1 MVALEPRELDELDR
15 FLAERGVGSLFEY
28 LELSEDADGDSTEE
42 AIAKRRRW
50 AQGQQAN
57 PKFRTEALWV
67 IKNARLMRKVLGE
80 ARTAYKQALSQR
92 TAQAAAESLGPF
104 IQGILATGSLTP
116 QGEDAI
122 RAKAAELGLDRAQ
135 TDDQIRTWLERTG
148 VQREVRGGAQP
159 AAFHDWYAL
168 LDVPP
173 DAPVDVI
180 EQAYRRKYRWARQLR
195 DTRQANQIYSHLDE
209 AWRILKSPGNR
220 ARYDKSRK
228 KAITQGD
235 SVAAPEL
242 ELSLGGAPP
251 AASTSLRLRTEE
263 DEPSDTTDRSMA
275 PSRPTIPSDRPT
287 NPGVP
292 EALERSEPSGRH
304 RSAPRPPE
312 DLAKVAMEVSGRAR
326 PRRPDQAGPRLVVEG
341 PTERAVKVGRTP
353 AQVQLIVRNTGE
365 GQLQGTVHADRDW
378 VEVNPSTLD
387 PNRRQQTVTVTI
399 HPSRMPRR
407 QAVCYIG
414 ISANRGQRASVT
426 LQVTRPDSRPVWA
439 LAVGLLLSLV
449 GLAFLLVGPLGGG
462 EDPEPARLVVEVD
475 PPGAEIFVD
484 GQLQSSN
491 GLLDLGEG
499 LPADRAVEL
508 RVELDGFESWSRQVT
523 IPPGQTLEVAPE
535 LVLADPMAMT
545 EVDAAERGEIDMDG
559 VKAALSERRSRLEA
573 CLARHAEVSEPGTTL
588 GLRFRVRVKSTGTA
602 VGYEAE
608 EREGVEPSVDDCVK
622 RELRAIRYPLVPG
635 QYGEFSYGLR
645 GTLPAVTEKP
655 PG

>member
-1 MVALEPRELDELDR
+1 MVALDPRELDELDR
-15 FLAERGVGSLFEY
+15 FLSERGAGSLFEY

-42 AIAKRRRW
+42 AIARRRRW

-57 PKFRTEALWV
+57 PKFRSEALWV

-80 ARTAYKQALSQR
+80 ARAAYKQALSQR

-104 IQGILATGSLTP
+104 IQGILAAGSLTP

-122 RAKAAELGLDRAQ
+122 RAKARELGLDTAQ
-135 TDDQIRTWLERTG
+135 TDEQIRAWLQRTG
-148 VQREVRGGAQP
+148 VQREATGGARP

-173 DAPVDVI
+173 DAPVDTI

-195 DTRQANQIYSHLDE
+195 DTRQANQIYAHLDE

-228 KAITQGD
+228 KAIAHGD

-251 AASTSLRLRTEE
+251 QATGGLRLRAPEGAE
-263 DEPSDTTDRSMA
+263 DAGGKA
-275 PSRPTIPSDRPT
+275 PTPNRPTVPSDRPT
-287 NPGVP
+287 NPGLT
-292 EALERSEPSGRH
+292 EAMERSEPSGRQ
-304 RSAPRPPE
+304 RTAPRPPE

-341 PTERAVKVGRTP
+341 PTERVVKVGRTP
-353 AQVQLIVRNTGE
+353 AQVQLVVRNTGE

-378 VEVNPSTLD
+378 VEVDPGTLD
-387 PNRRQQTVTVTI
+387 PGRRQQTVTVTI

-426 LQVTRPDSRPVWA
+426 LQVRRPDSRPVWA
-439 LAVGLLLSLV
+439 LAVGLLLSIV
-449 GLAFLLVGPLGGG
+449 GLAFLLVGPLG
-462 EDPEPARLVVEVD
+462 EEEVAPSRLIVDVD
-475 PPGAEIFVD
+475 PPGAEIFVA
-484 GQLQSSN
+484 GQLESSD
-491 GLLDLGEG
+491 GDLDLSEG
-499 LPADRAVEL
+499 LPSAESVEIRA
-508 RVELDGFESWSRQVT
+508 ELDGFETWSETVA
-523 IPPGQTLEVAPE
+523 IPPGQTVELSPE
-535 LVLADPMAMT
+535 LVLADTMAMT
-545 EVDAAERGEIDMDG
+545 VVDEAQRGEIDMEG
-559 VKAALSERRSRLEA
+559 VKAVLSERRSRLEA
-573 CLARHAEVSEPGTTL
+573 CLARHAEVAEPGTTL

-608 EREGVEPSVDDCVK
+608 EREGVKPSVDDCVK

-645 GTLPAVTEKP
+645 GTLPAATEKP
-655 PG
+655 SG